1 MENLEE
7 RSRVI
12 LKAHN
17 KIMKIVGELD
27 EASAMAVVNF
37 TFLKMV
43 LMKTSEPIGAM
54 AMTAT
59 FMRNVMNSLY
69 DYHHGSDNDGE
80 PVH

>member
-7 RSRVI
+7 RSKDI

-17 KIMKIVGELD
+17 KIMKIVYDLD

-37 TFLKMV
+37 TFLKLV

-69 DYHHGSDNDGE
+69 DYHHSAAADDE

>member
-17 KIMKIVGELD
+17 KIMKMMEEID
-27 EASAMAVVNF
+27 EASAMAVINF
-37 TFLKMV
+37 TFLKLV

-59 FMRNVMNSLY
+59 FMRNVMNSIH
-69 DYHHGSDNDGE
+69 DYHHSAAADDE
-80 PVH
+80 QIH